1 LLTWTGASRLPFD
14 TVVFV
19 KPTDDD
25 LKRYADNFL
34 REQDG
39 IALYLALAGAEKD
52 PARAEI
58 FARLAKAEE
67 RHAARWAR
75 LLRTNGAA
83 VPLYSPSWR
92 VRVLGW
98 LSRRFGTQHVL
109 PVVTGLES
117 RDQDVYR
124 GQVEAAGLPAEERS
138 HMRTLRAMQ
147 NKGEQRPESIV
158 DLEAWHR
165 TNYGGSLR
173 AAVFGV
179 NDGLVS
185 NFSLVMGI
193 AGANAETRIVLLA
206 GVAGLL
212 AGASSMAAG
221 EYVSVRSQRELYE
234 QQIAIEREEL
244 EMSPDEEREELSLIY
259 QAKGIPSGE
268 AEELAKRIVSNPA
281 TAIDTLAREELGLDP
296 SALGSPW
303 TAAASSFFAFAC
315 GAALPVIP
323 YFVASGN
330 MAFITSAL
338 VCGLSLFMVG
348 GLISLFT
355 GRNFFFSGFRM
366 LGIGALAAGVTYFIG
381 KMLGVSVAS

>member
-1 LLTWTGASRLPFD
+1 
-14 TVVFV
+14 V
-19 KPTDDD
+19 KPSKDD

-39 IALYLALAGAEKD
+39 IALYRALAQAEKD
-52 PARAEI
+52 PSRSEI
-58 FARLAKAEE
+58 FEKLAKAEE

-75 LLRTNGAA
+75 LLKNNGAP
-83 VPLYSPSWR
+83 VPLYSPGWR
-92 VRVLGW
+92 VLMLGW
-98 LSRRFGTQHVL
+98 LSRRFGTQHIL

-124 GQVEAAGLPAEERS
+124 GQAEAVGMPAEERG

-147 NKGEQRPESIV
+147 YQGQDKPESIV
-158 DLEAWHR
+158 DLEGWHR
-165 TNYGGSLR
+165 TGFGGSLR
-173 AAVFGV
+173 AAVFGA

-193 AGANAETRIVLLA
+193 AGSNAEPRFVLLA
-206 GVAGLL
+206 GIAGLL

-221 EYVSVRSQRELYE
+221 EWVSVQSQRELYE

-244 EMSPDEEREELSLIY
+244 EMSPEEEKEELSLIY
-259 QAKGIPSGE
+259 QAKGVPTRQ
-268 AEELAKRIVSNPA
+268 AEELAERILSNPE

-303 TAAASSFFAFAC
+303 IAAASSFVAFAA
-315 GAALPVIP
+315 GAVIPVIP
-323 YFVASGN
+323 YLITTGSA
-330 MAFITSAL
+330 AFIASAV
-338 VCGLSLFMVG
+338 VCGISLFVVG

-355 GRNFFFSGFRM
+355 GRNLIFSGFRM

-381 KMLGVSVAS
+381 RLLGVSAAP

>member
-1 LLTWTGASRLPFD
+1 
-14 TVVFV
+14 V
-19 KPTDDD
+19 KPTTED

-39 IALYLALAGAEKD
+39 IALYRALAHAEKD
-52 PARAEI
+52 PSRAEI
-58 FARLAKAEE
+58 FEKLAKAEE
-67 RHAARWAR
+67 RHATRWAR
-75 LLRTNGAA
+75 LLKTNGET

-92 VRVLGW
+92 VLVLGW

-109 PVVTGLES
+109 PVVSGLES

-147 NKGEQRPESIV
+147 KKGEDLPESIV
-158 DLEAWHR
+158 ELEGWHR
-165 TNYGGSLR
+165 TGYGGSLR
-173 AAVFGV
+173 AVVFGA

-193 AGANAETRIVLLA
+193 AGANAEPRFVLLA
-206 GVAGLL
+206 GIAGLL

-221 EYVSVRSQRELYE
+221 EFVSVQSQREVYE

-244 EMSPDEEREELSLIY
+244 EMSPEEEKEELSLIY
-259 QAKGIPSGE
+259 QAKGVPKIE
-268 AEELAKRIVSNPA
+268 AEELANRIVSNPE

-296 SALGSPW
+296 SGLGSPW
-303 TAAASSFFAFAC
+303 LAAASSFIAFAF
-315 GAALPVIP
+315 GAAIPVIP
-323 YFVASGN
+323 YLITSGN
-330 MAFITSAL
+330 TAFITSAML
-338 VCGLSLFMVG
+338 CGASLFVVG

-366 LGIGALAAGVTYFIG
+366 LGIGALAAGATYLIG
-381 KMLGVSVAS
+381 KLLGVSVGS

>member
-1 LLTWTGASRLPFD
+1 
-14 TVVFV
+14 V
-19 KPTDDD
+19 KPSQAD

-39 IALYLALAGAEKD
+39 IALYRALARAEKD
-52 PARAEI
+52 AARTGIFEKLAE
-58 FARLAKAEE
+58 AEE

-75 LLRTNGAA
+75 LLKNNGAA
-83 VPLYSPSWR
+83 VPLYSPSFR
-92 VRVLGW
+92 VMVLGW
-98 LSRRFGTQHVL
+98 LARRFGTQHVL
-109 PVVTGLES
+109 PVVSGLES

-147 NKGEQRPESIV
+147 RKDGDKSESIV
-158 DLEAWHR
+158 DLESWHR

-173 AAVFGV
+173 AAVFGA

-185 NFSLVMGI
+185 NFSLVMGV
-193 AGANAETRIVLLA
+193 AGANAEPSFVLLA
-206 GVAGLL
+206 GIAGLL

-221 EYVSVRSQRELYE
+221 EYVSVQSQRELYE

-259 QAKGIPSGE
+259 QAKGVPKAE
-268 AEELAKRIVSNPA
+268 AEELANRIILNPD

-296 SALGSPW
+296 AALGSPW
-303 TAAASSFFAFAC
+303 AAAGSSFIAFAV
-315 GAALPVIP
+315 GAAIPVIP
-323 YFVASGN
+323 YLVTTGSA
-330 MAFITSAL
+330 AFIASAL
-338 VCGLSLFMVG
+338 VCGLSLFIVG

-355 GRNFFFSGFRM
+355 GRNLLFSGFRM
-366 LGIGALAAGVTYFIG
+366 LGIGALAAGATYLIG
-381 KMLGVSVAS
+381 RLLGVSVGS